1 MKLSNVLYSRGH
13 NMVRWKRY
21 QLFYTGKRKV
31 FIRDLVQQV
40 KDANV
45 ALEEAT
51 EVVKE
56 NLYYP

>member
-1 MKLSNVLYSRGH
+1 
-13 NMVRWKRY
+13 MVRWKRY